1 VNEANLTAEQVLI
14 AQARRFSELTHR
26 KRELEGQLGEVKR
39 KRREV
44 EQNLVTGMLGADV
57 QNMTVGGFQLYVY
70 NRLSVRARDKDHI
83 RLARVLF
90 DIGREDLIV
99 IGPQRLGA
107 AVREEDDVEALPPE
121 LREAISIERLPRVG
135 ARKA

>member
-14 AQARRFSELTHR
+14 AQARRFSELTDR

-107 AVREEDDVEALPPE
+107 AVREEDDIEALPPE